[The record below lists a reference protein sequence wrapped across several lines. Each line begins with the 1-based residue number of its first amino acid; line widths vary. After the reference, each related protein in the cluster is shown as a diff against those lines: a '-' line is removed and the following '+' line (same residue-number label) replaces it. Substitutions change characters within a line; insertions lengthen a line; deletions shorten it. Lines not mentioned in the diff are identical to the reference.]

1 MSMKITR
8 TIVTAKLRV
17 LFLGLDGQVQ
27 EGEVVYPL
35 LKRDTPLTI
44 KRRIEKE
51 APWLIPEGCELL
63 HVRIEDQELVRAS
76 MSMERFLMLSDREE
90 PAVEEGSR

>member
-8 TIVTAKLRV
+8 TIDTAKLR
-17 LFLGLDGQVQ
+17 LWLLGQDGQVQ
-27 EGEVVYPL
+27 ESEVVYPL

-51 APWLIPEGCELL
+51 SHGLIPEGCELV

-76 MSMERFLMLSDREE
+76 MSLERFLMLSDREE
-90 PAVEEGSR
+90 LAVEEGSR